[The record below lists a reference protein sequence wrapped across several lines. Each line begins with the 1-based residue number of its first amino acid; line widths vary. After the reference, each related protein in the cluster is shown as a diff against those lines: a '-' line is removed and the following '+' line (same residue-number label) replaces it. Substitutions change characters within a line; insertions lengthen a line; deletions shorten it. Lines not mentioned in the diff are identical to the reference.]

1 MSKRWGR
8 KRSHSNNK
16 TKMEEL
22 EGTNEKVQDKR
33 IKNLKKP
40 NNTTNQSS
48 IDSTYENPTNHINQ
62 ISIDSTYE
70 NPNEGLNNNMAREDS
85 DMVYENSRELSEMTY
100 EN

>member
-1 MSKRWGR
+1 M
-8 KRSHSNNK
+8 
-16 TKMEEL
+16 
-22 EGTNEKVQDKR
+22 
-33 IKNLKKP
+33 KKP
-40 NNTTNQSS
+40 NNKTNQSS

-70 NPNEGLNNNMAREDS
+70 NPNEGLNNNMPLEDS